1 MIRLELPPGLSAR
14 ERYGLDVLIDL
25 SRLLIVLDPQ
35 ADVVRLSVVD
45 GPSRQLDQAIREAAR
60 FDGAPGLVR
69 LPRAV
74 LGDVTDLA
82 GAAIEQ
88 AVTATDRHDRVP
100 SAENPLARNG
110 RERDPVVQRW
120 AMALRAAV
128 VANAGGRSVR
138 LLAPWPDGRRWAV
151 SITHDLDVVNGWPA
165 FTLLRLAELARHG
178 EANRAGQGLISALA
192 TLGRDPI
199 VPGVGTLLDSE
210 HAAGISSTWFV
221 LSGTPSLASWV
232 RGDVTYRL
240 ESGKASRLV
249 DAIARGGHE
258 IGLHGSFA
266 TAAGVARFTEERERL
281 GRQVGAPPDGVRQHF
296 LRMRPGRTQAAMQEA
311 GFAYDATYGYPD
323 RNGFRLGVA
332 DVVPAWLSEA
342 PAHLSTVPLVWMDR
356 ALSKYRG
363 IEDPDLWVTDALE
376 LAATCRAVEGLWVG
390 LWHPNLVPA
399 LGFPGA
405 PAAFRRLV
413 DDLASHRP
421 YFATLQRLVSWRRA
435 RRTMR
440 ARRAT
445 PDGRV
450 ELVTPERSDWGV
462 ALEDEQGRVVN
473 G

>member
-35 ADVVRLSVVD
+35 ADVVRLSVID
-45 GPSRQLDQAIREAAR
+45 GPPRPIDKAIQDAAR
-60 FDGAPGLVR
+60 FDGAPGMVR
-69 LPRAV
+69 LPRPI

-88 AVTATDRHDRVP
+88 AVTAADRHDRVP
-100 SAENPLARNG
+100 STENPLVRHG

-128 VANAGGRSVR
+128 VANAGGRPVR
-138 LLAPWPDGRRWAV
+138 LLSPWPDGRRWAAAM
-151 SITHDLDVVNGWPA
+151 THDLDVVNGWPA

-178 EANRAGQGLISALA
+178 EGKRLGQGLLSALA
-192 TLGRDPI
+192 TLGRDP
-199 VPGVGTLLDSE
+199 VASGVGAILDTE
-210 HAAGISSTWFV
+210 RAAGVSSTWFV
-221 LSGTPSLASWV
+221 LSGTPSLRTWL

-240 ESGKASRLV
+240 ESARASGLV
-249 DAIARGGHE
+249 ETITKDNHE

-266 TAAGVARFTEERERL
+266 TGADAVRFTEERGRL
-281 GRQVGAPPDGVRQHF
+281 GRWLGAPPGGVRQHF
-296 LRMRPGRTQAAMQEA
+296 LRMRPGRTHAAMQEA
-311 GFAYDATYGYPD
+311 GFVYDATYGYHD

-332 DVVPAWLSEA
+332 DVVPAWLGEA
-342 PAHLSTVPLVWMDR
+342 PARISTMPLVWMDR

-363 IEDPDLWVTDALE
+363 IEDPDRWVTDALE

-399 LGFPGA
+399 LGYAGA
-405 PAAFRRLV
+405 PDAFERLLHSLV
-413 DDLASHRP
+413 AERP
-421 YFATLQRLVSWRRA
+421 YVAPLSRITAWRRA
-435 RRTMR
+435 RRAVR
-440 ARRAT
+440 ARTAT
-445 PDGRV
+445 SNGRV
-450 ELVTPERSDWGV
+450 ELVPPERSDWVV
-462 ALEDEQGRVVN
+462 AVEDEQGRVVD

>member
-14 ERYGLDVLIDL
+14 ERYGLEVLVDL
-25 SRLLIVLDPQ
+25 SRLLIVLDPE

-45 GPSRQLDQAIREAAR
+45 GPPRPLDQAIREAPR
-60 FDGAPGLVR
+60 FDGAPSLVR
-69 LPRAV
+69 LPRAM

-88 AVTATDRHDRVP
+88 AVTASDRYDRVP
-100 SAENPLARNG
+100 STENPLARNG

-151 SITHDLDVVNGWPA
+151 AITHDLDVVNGWPA

-178 EANRAGQGLISALA
+178 EVKRAGQGLISALA
-192 TLGRDPI
+192 TLGRDPM
-199 VPGVGTLLDSE
+199 PSGVGAILDTE
-210 HAAGISSTWFV
+210 RAAGIASTWFV
-221 LSGTPSLASWV
+221 LSGTPSLGTWL

-240 ESGKASRLV
+240 ESAKASGLV
-249 DAIARGGHE
+249 ETITKDNHE

-266 TAAGVARFTEERERL
+266 TAADALRFTEERGRL
-281 GRQVGAPPDGVRQHF
+281 GRWLGAPPGGVRQHF
-296 LRMRPGRTQAAMQEA
+296 LRMRPGRTHAAMQEA
-311 GFAYDATYGYPD
+311 GFVYDATYGYPD

-332 DVVPAWLSEA
+332 DVVPAWLGEA
-342 PAHLSTVPLVWMDR
+342 PARISTVPLMWMDR

-363 IEDPDLWVTDALE
+363 IEDPDLWVADALE

-413 DDLASHRP
+413 EDLASHRP

-450 ELVTPERSDWGV
+450 ELVTPEQSDWV
-462 ALEDEQGRVVN
+462 VTLEDEQGRVVN